1 MSELILFEKN
11 RPLLDGNSA
20 LGIEIGINQD
30 PTLLLAFRND
40 APPDRQIQLGH
51 ISVST
56 SGGSDVRFAGDK
68 GMVTFKAGASAGAG
82 MGIYWNRPNVINALA
97 LDEKSLAGFSL
108 PSEATHYY
116 SLLRW
121 GYDVNASFDASVG
134 LGYGTVSFGGDGHF
148 ERTFAVLRRFPFQ
161 TGIRTAFTRTVNS
174 WKLPQSIHSEAD
186 LEPGTWL
193 ISAVDGSLGLRVGA
207 QFGFD
212 FNWIREAQ
220 LGGLTGDLGL
230 RLQLGLGVALGFS
243 ASGQFAIIVSRESLD
258 PADQK
263 VQVRVYR
270 LKMRGWDFVFNAGAQ
285 VNPAFGILPESVD
298 DFIGAVFGVQAE
310 QVLKALEEWTN
321 PGHGLTELLG
331 DQVDQYTRTLLTR
344 LTGLDT
350 VTDARRSLL
359 EFLEAWQ
366 ILPHPVATALWK
378 ITRDERA
385 KGEGSRLGAFQ
396 NLLTVL
402 SEGNEETVQTE
413 LTRLLEQVDFLDSP
427 IGQWLSAFATDGVL
441 TVLEN
446 IPAIQQLARATVRL
460 LGGGEEN
467 RLLSGVFQLVQN
479 FVEEKLKLDLGK
491 LKAIITKADFDN
503 LDLFL
508 KGKLAEFLGVKLD
521 QVFGKLEDIRKTI
534 NFLLGKRQE
543 LYTKALN
550 VLRTTYDFHIQAA
563 VQRSTTRTALIDVE
577 FDFGAGDP
585 ALLRQWLHKAI
596 DGDFTELLVGSK
608 PGVRVRKGVLTH
620 EINRSSFVEVSLPY
634 FSSRTTN
641 LTKSLASLNAVDEDD
656 GRLLLYAVD
665 ATNQKTART
674 NARAFRQSSLT
685 IGLGLA
691 GISGQLVQHS
701 KPAAR
706 YGYRYRQFIKDMRRV
721 DFERLLEP
729 WIEAYFPRAFGVEGK
744 ADFPEWVSVV
754 DDLLEKQ
761 LDNGPGIVGDTL
773 IHLEVSLPGKLVTAW
788 LNAKSDKNDPLY
800 ERLSIRLQRK
810 VKEVLAFYFLM
821 DPKRYETKVPT
832 QTMLVFASM
841 PPIATSEQNYWDWRK
856 NTSPVVQHPTTTEQ
870 LKKRLAVIK
879 PMLQKFDKLKDDAEF
894 YDPKQAEVLQ
904 LQATSGIGAEF
915 LRQLLHFEETVV
927 LGAITAAVELAS
939 FKNDVD
945 QSPEDA
951 LESLARFGVK
961 VVETFH
967 SNVGKAYGGIEIN
980 ALQSLIFIEAAAVL
994 ANLPNPPRPDALLG
1008 LSFLNRNATI
1018 TAEQIAAGENPK
1030 SGELALAERLVHIE
1044 G

>member
-1 MSELILFEKN
+1 MTELILFEKN
-11 RPLLDGNSA
+11 RPLLEGNSA
-20 LGIEIGINQD
+20 LGIEIGINQE

-40 APPDRQIQLGH
+40 TPPDRQIELGY

-56 SGGSDVRFAGDK
+56 SGGSDIQFAGDK

-82 MGIYWNRPNVINALA
+82 MGIYWNSPNVINALA

-108 PSEATHYY
+108 PSAATHYY

-161 TGIRTAFTRTVNS
+161 TGIRTAFTGTVNS
-174 WKLPQSIHSEAD
+174 WKLPKSVQSETD

-193 ISAVDGSLGLRVGA
+193 ISAVDGSLGLNVGA

-212 FNWIREAQ
+212 FNWVREAQ
-220 LGGLTGDLGL
+220 LGGLTGDIGL
-230 RLQLGLGVALGFS
+230 RLQLGVGVVLGFS
-243 ASGQFAIIVSRESLD
+243 ASGQFAIVVSRESLD
-258 PADQK
+258 ATDQK
-263 VQVRVYR
+263 IQVRVYK
-270 LKMRGWDFVFNAGAQ
+270 LKMRGWDFAFNAGAR
-285 VNPAFGILPESVD
+285 VEPRFELPKSAD
-298 DFIGAVFGVQAE
+298 DLIAAVFGVQAE
-310 QVLKALEEWTN
+310 QVLKGLEEWTN
-321 PGHGLTELLG
+321 PGHRLTELLG
-331 DQVDQYTRTLLTR
+331 DQVDEYARTLLTR

-350 VTDARRSLL
+350 VTDARGNLL

-366 ILPHPVATALWK
+366 ILPHPVATVIWK
-378 ITRDERA
+378 IARDEPK
-385 KGEGSRLGAFQ
+385 KGSDSRLGEFQ
-396 NLLTVL
+396 HFLAAL
-402 SEGNEETVQTE
+402 SEGNEEAIQRE
-413 LTRLLEQVDFLDSP
+413 LAAWLERVDFLDTP
-427 IGQWLSAFATDGVL
+427 IGQWLSAFGTDGIL
-441 TVLEN
+441 TVLDN
-446 IPAIQQLARATVRL
+446 IPALQQLARATVRVFGGGETNRL
-460 LGGGEEN
+460 LGGI
-467 RLLSGVFQLVQN
+467 FQLVQK
-479 FVEEKLKLDLGK
+479 FIEDTLKIDLGK
-491 LKAIITKADFDN
+491 LKEISTKADFDN

-521 QVFGKLEDIRKTI
+521 QVFGKLGDIQKTI
-534 NFLLGKRQE
+534 EFLLSKQEE
-543 LYTKALN
+543 LYTKTLN
-550 VLRTTYDFHIQAA
+550 TLRQSYDFNIQAV

-596 DGDFTELLVGSK
+596 AGDFTEIVLNPK
-608 PGVRVRKGVLTH
+608 PGVRLRKGVLTH
-620 EINRSSFVEVSLPY
+620 EITRSSFVEVSLPY

-641 LTKSLASLNAVDEDD
+641 LSKSLASLNAVDEAN
-656 GRLLLYAVD
+656 GRLLLYTLD
-665 ATNQKTART
+665 ATNQKTARI
-674 NARAFRQSSLT
+674 NAHAVRQSSLT
-685 IGLGLA
+685 VGLSLA
-691 GISGQLVQHS
+691 STGGQLVRHS
-701 KPAAR
+701 QTSAR
-706 YGYRYRQFIKDMRRV
+706 YGYNYRQFVKDMKRV

-773 IHLEVSLPGKLVTAW
+773 IHLEVSLPGNLVTAW
-788 LNAKSDKNDPLY
+788 LNTRPDKNDPLY

-832 QTMLVFASM
+832 QTLLVFASM
-841 PPIATSEQNYWDWRK
+841 PPIATNDKNYWDWRK
-856 NTSPVVQHPTTTEQ
+856 STSPVVQHPTTTEQ
-870 LKKRLAVIK
+870 LKKRLAVVK

-915 LRQLLHFEETVV
+915 LRQLLHFEETIVF
-927 LGAITAAVELAS
+927 GAINAAIELAS
-939 FKNDVD
+939 FKNDAD
-945 QSPEDA
+945 QKPEDA
-951 LESLARFGVK
+951 IESLAKFGVK

-994 ANLPNPPRPDALLG
+994 ADLPNPPRPNALLS

-1018 TAEQIAAGENPK
+1018 TAEQIAAGENPT
-1030 SGELALAERLVHIE
+1030 SEELALAERLIHIE

>member
-40 APPDRQIQLGH
+40 TPPDRQINLGH

-134 LGYGTVSFGGDGHF
+134 LGYGTVSFGGDGHL

-161 TGIRTAFTRTVNS
+161 TGIRTAFTGTVNS
-174 WKLPQSIHSEAD
+174 WKLPKSVHSETD

-220 LGGLTGDLGL
+220 LGGLTGDIGL

-270 LKMRGWDFVFNAGAQ
+270 LKMRGWDFAFNAGAHLE
-285 VNPAFGILPESVD
+285 PRFELPKSAD
-298 DFIGAVFGVQAE
+298 DFIAAVFGVQAQ

-331 DQVDQYTRTLLTR
+331 DQIDEYARTLLTR
-344 LTGLDT
+344 LTGLDN
-350 VTDARRSLL
+350 VSDARRNLL
-359 EFLEAWQ
+359 EFLEAWK
-366 ILPHPVATALWK
+366 ILPHPVATAIWK
-378 ITRDERA
+378 IARDEPD
-385 KGEGSRLGAFQ
+385 SRLGEFQ
-396 NLLTVL
+396 RFLAAL
-402 SEGNEETVQTE
+402 SEGNEEAIHRE
-413 LTRLLEQVDFLDSP
+413 LAAVLERVDFLDTP
-427 IGQWLSAFATDGVL
+427 IGQWLSVFGTDGIL

-446 IPAIQQLARATVRL
+446 IPALQQLARATLRVFGGGETNKL
-460 LGGGEEN
+460 LGGI
-467 RLLSGVFQLVQN
+467 FQLVQN

-491 LKAIITKADFDN
+491 LGAIITKADFDN

-585 ALLRQWLHKAI
+585 ALLRQWLHNAI
-596 DGDFTELLVGSK
+596 GGDFTEILLNPK
-608 PGVRVRKGVLTH
+608 PGVRLRKGVLTH

-665 ATNQKTART
+665 ATNQKTARI
-674 NARAFRQSSLT
+674 NARAFQQSSLT
-685 IGLGLA
+685 IGLSLVSP
-691 GISGQLVQHS
+691 SGQLVRHS
-701 KPAAR
+701 ETTAR
-706 YGYRYRQFIKDMRRV
+706 YGYSYRQFIKDMKRV
-721 DFERLLEP
+721 EFERLLEP
-729 WIEAYFPRAFGVEGK
+729 WIEAYFPKAFGVEGK

-773 IHLEVSLPGKLVTAW
+773 IHLEVSLPGNLVTAW
-788 LNAKSDKNDPLY
+788 LNAKADKNDPLY

-841 PPIATSEQNYWDWRK
+841 PPIATSDQNYWDWRK

-870 LKKRLAVIK
+870 LKKRLAVVK
-879 PMLQKFDKLKDDAEF
+879 PMLQKFDKLKDDAGF

-945 QSPEDA
+945 QNPEGA

-980 ALQSLIFIEAAAVL
+980 ALQSLIFVEAAAIL
-994 ANLPNPPRPDALLG
+994 ADFPNPPRPNALLG

-1018 TAEQIAAGENPK
+1018 TAEQIAAGENPT
-1030 SGELALAERLVHIE
+1030 SEELALAERLIHIE